1 MTARKKLLVSAD
13 MILRGKKTPYS
24 WICPPIERIWMKS
37 GISVIQQ
44 RKTRS
49 DLYFKTSESAPNV
62 RLVVEYFESCTW
74 SEFCGCFSLLRNLS
88 CLDEVVIIFPD
99 CELIVLY
106 VMQLLILY
114 GSFSFTGKRQREIT
128 VVSSLGYL

>member
-1 MTARKKLLVSAD
+1 MVFYDCEKEV
-13 MILRGKKTPYS
+13 IGKRRYDSKREKTPYS

-62 RLVVEYFESCTW
+62 RLVVEYFESCWW
-74 SEFCGCFSLLRNLS
+74 SEFCVEWILRLFFVITKPLLFGLS
-88 CLDEVVIIFPD
+88 CDYFSWLWINRFVCDAAVDIIWIIQFH
-99 CELIVLY
+99 
-106 VMQLLILY
+106 
-114 GSFSFTGKRQREIT
+114 R
-128 VVSSLGYL
+128 